1 MSRHTKTPLRVSM
14 LAILVGIIG
23 MLLFGGASYATNEAQ
38 SSSGIEV
45 ASTATTG
52 HQMTAEITRVTSS
65 GTHVTSSVR
74 VDGTWATE
82 KLEIGQS
89 FSVHANVDLKWATNF
104 PFVLDGGERIGDC
117 TVDNT
122 ALTCTVDT
130 VPDTMVNKTNVTGHW
145 WSAARIQESAVG
157 KTTAEFILEGKTSTV
172 TFGDSN
178 GDGTCDRDCGPV
190 HYPYASID
198 NFKAGWVNPDNTVS
212 WMISWVTTPGT
223 EYTIHDESTR
233 LSNVVSCSTDETW
246 NPKTVIKVTAT
257 QVNNETIKMMAPEGS
272 KVCVTYTPDPV
283 NPDGAKAVTN
293 VATVNGVRYEKTV
306 EIKANGGTD
315 GDGTTPAPQPTPTP
329 SVTPTPAPSPTPSTS
344 PSPAPT
350 PSAPTPE
357 PTPTPSPSTTPSAT
371 PVPTPTPSATP
382 APVPTP
388 SATPAPSPSPSA
400 TPSASPTPSPS
411 TTPEPAPT
419 PSTTPAPT
427 PSATPSTVPVPTPT
441 PTPST
446 PPRQF
451 RLPVTGGTGSGAIA
465 SAVALLAIGIGAL
478 WARRRQTAHSER

>member
-1 MSRHTKTPLRVSM
+1 MHHRNRTPLGVSIVAT
-14 LAILVGIIG
+14 LVAILA
-23 MLLFGGASYATNEAQ
+23 MSLFGGVVAPSYAD
-38 SSSGIEV
+38 
-45 ASTATTG
+45 G
-52 HQMTAEITRVTSS
+52 HPMTAEITKVTSA
-65 GTHVTSSVR
+65 GTHVTSTVSVN
-74 VDGTWATE
+74 GTWAAD
-82 KLEIGQS
+82 KLEVGQT
-89 FSVHANVDLKWATNF
+89 FTVYANVDLKWNSEF
-104 PFVLDGGERIGDC
+104 PFTLDSGEKIGDC
-117 TVDNT
+117 KVADSK
-122 ALTCTVDT
+122 LTCTVTT
-130 VPDTMVNKTNVTGHW
+130 VPDSMTDKANVSGHW
-145 WSAARIQESAVG
+145 WANARIQETAVG
-157 KTTAEFILEGKTSTV
+157 KNTSNLILDGKTTSV

-257 QVNNETIKMMAPEGS
+257 QVDNETIKMMAPEGS

-329 SVTPTPAPSPTPSTS
+329 SVTPTPAPSPSPSAPAPTPSTS
-344 PSPAPT
+344 PTPAPTPT

-371 PVPTPTPSATP
+371 PVPTPTPSP
-382 APVPTP
+382 SVPNP
-388 SATPAPSPSPSA
+388 ST
-400 TPSASPTPSPS
+400 SPTPSVTPTPS
-411 TTPEPAPT
+411 TTPEP
-419 PSTTPAPT
+419 STTPAPSQT
-427 PSATPSTVPVPTPT
+427 PVPH
-441 PTPST
+441 
-446 PPRQF
+446 RH
-451 RLPVTGGTGSGAIA
+451 RLPVTGSTTVSVATSAI
-465 SAVALLAIGIGAL
+465 ALLAIGGVAIW
-478 WARRRQTAHSER
+478 WARRRQAARSK

>member
-1 MSRHTKTPLRVSM
+1 MHHRNRTPLGVSIVAT
-14 LAILVGIIG
+14 LVAILA
-23 MLLFGGASYATNEAQ
+23 MSLFGGVVAPSYAD
-38 SSSGIEV
+38 
-45 ASTATTG
+45 G
-52 HQMTAEITRVTSS
+52 HPMTAEITKVTSA
-65 GTHVTSSVR
+65 GTHVTSTVSVT
-74 VDGTWATE
+74 GTWAAD
-82 KLEIGQS
+82 KLEVGQT
-89 FSVHANVDLKWATNF
+89 FTVYANVDLKWASEF
-104 PFVLDGGERIGDC
+104 PFTLDSGEKIGDC
-117 TVDNT
+117 KVADSK
-122 ALTCTVDT
+122 LTCTVTT
-130 VPDTMVNKTNVTGHW
+130 VPDSMTDKANVSGHW
-145 WSAARIQESAVG
+145 WANARIQETAVG
-157 KTTAEFILEGKTSTV
+157 KNTSNLILDGKTTSV

-257 QVNNETIKMMAPEGS
+257 QVDNETIKMMAPEGS

-329 SVTPTPAPSPTPSTS
+329 SVTPTPAPSPSPSAPAPTPSTS
-344 PSPAPT
+344 PTPAPTPT

-357 PTPTPSPSTTPSAT
+357 PTPTPSPSTTPPAT

-382 APVPTP
+382 NPTTTPAPVPTP
-388 SATPAPSPSPSA
+388 SATLAPARQHKKLA
-400 TPSASPTPSPS
+400 ITGASRD
-411 TTPEPAPT
+411 A
-419 PSTTPAPT
+419 
-427 PSATPSTVPVPTPT
+427 
-441 PTPST
+441 
-446 PPRQF
+446 
-451 RLPVTGGTGSGAIA
+451 VT
-465 SAVALLAIGIGAL
+465 SAVALVTLGGFLI
-478 WARRRQTAHSER
+478 WARRRQTAHPEG

>member
-117 TVDNT
+117 KVADSK
-122 ALTCTVDT
+122 LTCTVTT
-130 VPDTMVNKTNVTGHW
+130 VPDSMTDKANVSGHW
-145 WSAARIQESAVG
+145 WANARIQETAVG
-157 KTTAEFILEGKTSTV
+157 KNTSNLILDGKTTSV

-329 SVTPTPAPSPTPSTS
+329 SVTPTPAPSPSPSAPAPTPSTS
-344 PSPAPT
+344 PTPAPTPT

-382 APVPTP
+382 NPTTTPAPVPTP
-388 SATPAPSPSPSA
+388 SATLAPARQHKKLA
-400 TPSASPTPSPS
+400 ITGASRD
-411 TTPEPAPT
+411 A
-419 PSTTPAPT
+419 
-427 PSATPSTVPVPTPT
+427 
-441 PTPST
+441 
-446 PPRQF
+446 
-451 RLPVTGGTGSGAIA
+451 VT
-465 SAVALLAIGIGAL
+465 SAVALVTLGGFLI
-478 WARRRQTAHSER
+478 WARRRQTAHPEG

>member
-1 MSRHTKTPLRVSM
+1 MHHRHYRTPLWVSVVAALAM
-14 LAILVGIIG
+14 LVATT
-23 MLLFGGASYATNEAQ
+23 LLFGGVTHAAADEAQ

-190 HYPYASID
+190 HYSYVTAD
-198 NFKAGWVNPDNTVS
+198 NFKAGWLNADGSTS
-212 WMISWVTTPGT
+212 WMISWLVEPGA
-223 EYTIHDESTR
+223 EYTIHDFNTR
-233 LSNVVSCSTDETW
+233 LSSDVDCAKGNTW
-246 NPKTVIKVTAT
+246 NPNTTIKVKAAK
-257 QVNNETIKMMAPEGS
+257 VDDSTIKLTAPS
-272 KVCVTYTPDPV
+272 DAKVCVTYTPEKMVP
-283 NPDGAKAVTN
+283 PAGAKTVTN
-293 VATVNGVRYEKTV
+293 TASVNGTKYESSV
-306 EIKANGGTD
+306 EIKASGGTD
-315 GDGTTPAPQPTPTP
+315 GDGTTIPEPTPSTP
-329 SVTPTPAPSPTPSTS
+329 SVTPEPTPSPSPSTTPEPSPSAPSPAPSPTPSV
-344 PSPAPT
+344 
-350 PSAPTPE
+350 
-357 PTPTPSPSTTPSAT
+357 TPTPSPSTTPTRRPVPLPT
-371 PVPTPTPSATP
+371 PVIERYKEPTPSAIPTP
-382 APVPTP
+382 APQHKKL
-388 SATPAPSPSPSA
+388 A
-400 TPSASPTPSPS
+400 
-411 TTPEPAPT
+411 
-419 PSTTPAPT
+419 
-427 PSATPSTVPVPTPT
+427 
-441 PTPST
+441 
-446 PPRQF
+446 
-451 RLPVTGGTGSGAIA
+451 VTGATGSAIA
-465 SAVALLAIGIGAL
+465 GAVALLTAGVATL
-478 WARRRQTAHSER
+478 WMRRRQTTHPEG

>member
-1 MSRHTKTPLRVSM
+1 MHHRNRTPLGVSIVAT
-14 LAILVGIIG
+14 LVAILA
-23 MLLFGGASYATNEAQ
+23 MSLFGGVVAPSYAD
-38 SSSGIEV
+38 
-45 ASTATTG
+45 G
-52 HQMTAEITRVTSS
+52 HPMTAEITKVTSA
-65 GTHVTSSVR
+65 GTHVTSTVSVN
-74 VDGTWATE
+74 GTWAAD
-82 KLEIGQS
+82 KLEIGQT
-89 FSVHANVDLKWATNF
+89 FTVYANVDLKWASEF
-104 PFVLDGGERIGDC
+104 PFTLDSGEKIGDC
-117 TVDNT
+117 KVADSK
-122 ALTCTVDT
+122 LTCTVTT
-130 VPDTMVNKTNVTGHW
+130 VPDSMTDKANVSGHW

-329 SVTPTPAPSPTPSTS
+329 SVTPTPAPSPSPSAPAPTPSTS
-344 PSPAPT
+344 PTPAPTPT

-357 PTPTPSPSTTPSAT
+357 PTPTPSPSTTPE
-371 PVPTPTPSATP
+371 
-382 APVPTP
+382 
-388 SATPAPSPSPSA
+388 PSPSA
-400 TPSASPTPSPS
+400 PSPAPSTTPSVTPTPSPS
-411 TTPEPAPT
+411 TTPTRRPVPLPT
-419 PSTTPAPT
+419 PVIERYKEPT
-427 PSATPSTVPVPTPT
+427 PSAIPTPA
-441 PTPST
+441 P
-446 PPRQF
+446 QHKK
-451 RLPVTGGTGSGAIA
+451 LAVTGATGSAIA
-465 SAVALLAIGIGAL
+465 GAVALAALGGLAL
-478 WARRRQTAHSER
+478 WARRRQAARSKD

>member
-157 KTTAEFILEGKTSTV
+157 KTTAEFILEGKTTIV

-178 GDGTCDRDCGPV
+178 GDGKCDKDCGPA
-190 HYPYASID
+190 HYSRASVD

-223 EYTIHDESTR
+223 EYTIHDENTR
-233 LSNVVSCSTDETW
+233 LSTAVECSTDETW
-246 NPKTVIKVTAT
+246 DPKTVVKVASTR
-257 QVNNETIKMMAPEGS
+257 VDDKTIKMTAPES
-272 KVCVTYTPDPV
+272 AKVCVTYTPDPV

-329 SVTPTPAPSPTPSTS
+329 SVTPTPAPSPSPSAPAPTPSTS
-344 PSPAPT
+344 PTPAPTPT

-382 APVPTP
+382 NPTTTPAPVPTP
-388 SATPAPSPSPSA
+388 SATLAPARQHKKLA
-400 TPSASPTPSPS
+400 ITGASRD
-411 TTPEPAPT
+411 A
-419 PSTTPAPT
+419 
-427 PSATPSTVPVPTPT
+427 
-441 PTPST
+441 
-446 PPRQF
+446 
-451 RLPVTGGTGSGAIA
+451 VT
-465 SAVALLAIGIGAL
+465 SAVALVTLGGFLI
-478 WARRRQTAHSER
+478 WARRRQTAHPEG

>member
-1 MSRHTKTPLRVSM
+1 MHHRNRTPLGVSIVAT
-14 LAILVGIIG
+14 LVAILA
-23 MLLFGGASYATNEAQ
+23 MSLFGGVVAPSYAD
-38 SSSGIEV
+38 
-45 ASTATTG
+45 G
-52 HQMTAEITRVTSS
+52 HPMTAEITKVTSA
-65 GTHVTSSVR
+65 GTHVTSTVSVN
-74 VDGTWATE
+74 GTWAAD
-82 KLEIGQS
+82 KLEVGQT
-89 FSVHANVDLKWATNF
+89 FTVYANVDLKWASEF
-104 PFVLDGGERIGDC
+104 PFTLDSGEKIGDC
-117 TVDNT
+117 KVADSK
-122 ALTCTVDT
+122 LTCTVTT
-130 VPDTMVNKTNVTGHW
+130 VPDSMTDKANVSGHW
-145 WSAARIQESAVG
+145 WANARIQETAVG
-157 KTTAEFILEGKTSTV
+157 KNTSNLILDGKTTSV

-257 QVNNETIKMMAPEGS
+257 QIDNETIKMMTPEGS

-329 SVTPTPAPSPTPSTS
+329 SVTPTPAPSPSPSAPAPTPSTS
-344 PSPAPT
+344 PTPAPTPT

-382 APVPTP
+382 NPTTTPAPVPTP
-388 SATPAPSPSPSA
+388 SATLAPARQHKKLA
-400 TPSASPTPSPS
+400 ITGASRD
-411 TTPEPAPT
+411 A
-419 PSTTPAPT
+419 
-427 PSATPSTVPVPTPT
+427 
-441 PTPST
+441 
-446 PPRQF
+446 
-451 RLPVTGGTGSGAIA
+451 VT
-465 SAVALLAIGIGAL
+465 SAVALVTLGGFLI
-478 WARRRQTAHSER
+478 WARRRQTAHPEG

>member
-223 EYTIHDESTR
+223 EYTIHDENTR
-233 LSNVVSCSTDETW
+233 LSTAVECSTDETW
-246 NPKTVIKVTAT
+246 DPKTVVKVASTR
-257 QVNNETIKMMAPEGS
+257 VDDKTIKMTAPES
-272 KVCVTYTPDPV
+272 AKVCVTYTPDPV
-283 NPDGAKAVTN
+283 NPDGAKSVTN
-293 VATVNGVRYEKTV
+293 VATINGVQYEKTV

-329 SVTPTPAPSPTPSTS
+329 SATPTPAPTPEPSPVPTPSTSPTPAPTPSTPSVTPEPTPSPSPSTTPEPSPSAPSPAPSPTPSV
-344 PSPAPT
+344 
-350 PSAPTPE
+350 
-357 PTPTPSPSTTPSAT
+357 TPTPSPSTTPTRRPVPLPT
-371 PVPTPTPSATP
+371 PVIERYKEPTPSAIPTP
-382 APVPTP
+382 APQHKKL
-388 SATPAPSPSPSA
+388 A
-400 TPSASPTPSPS
+400 
-411 TTPEPAPT
+411 
-419 PSTTPAPT
+419 
-427 PSATPSTVPVPTPT
+427 
-441 PTPST
+441 
-446 PPRQF
+446 
-451 RLPVTGGTGSGAIA
+451 VTGATGSAIA
-465 SAVALLAIGIGAL
+465 GAVALLTAGVATL
-478 WARRRQTAHSER
+478 WMRRRQTTHPEG

>member
-1 MSRHTKTPLRVSM
+1 
-14 LAILVGIIG
+14 

-117 TVDNT
+117 KVADSK
-122 ALTCTVDT
+122 LTCTVTT
-130 VPDTMVNKTNVTGHW
+130 VPDSMTDKTNVSGHW
-145 WSAARIQESAVG
+145 WANARIQETAVG
-157 KTTAEFILEGKTSTV
+157 KNTSNLILDGKTTIV

-178 GDGTCDRDCGPV
+178 GDGKCDKDCGPA
-190 HYPYASID
+190 HYSRASVD

-223 EYTIHDESTR
+223 EYTIHDENTR
-233 LSNVVSCSTDETW
+233 LSTAVECSTDETW
-246 NPKTVIKVTAT
+246 DPKTVVKVASTR
-257 QVNNETIKMMAPEGS
+257 VDDKTIKMTAPES
-272 KVCVTYTPDPV
+272 AKVCVTYTSDPV
-283 NPDGAKAVTN
+283 NPDGAKSVTN
-293 VATVNGVRYEKTV
+293 VATINGVQYEKTV

-329 SVTPTPAPSPTPSTS
+329 SATPTPAPTPEPSPVPTPST
-344 PSPAPT
+344 PPVPT
-350 PSAPTPE
+350 PAPTPE
-357 PTPTPSPSTTPSAT
+357 PSPSPSPS
-371 PVPTPTPSATP
+371 PT
-382 APVPTP
+382 
-388 SATPAPSPSPSA
+388 PSPSA
-400 TPSASPTPSPS
+400 TPSTTPS
-411 TTPEPAPT
+411 A
-419 PSTTPAPT
+419 TPAPT
-427 PSATPSTVPVPTPT
+427 PSATPSATPAPVPSTTPAPSQT
-441 PTPST
+441 PVPH
-446 PPRQF
+446 RH
-451 RLPVTGGTGSGAIA
+451 RLPVTGGTTVSVATSAI
-465 SAVALLAIGIGAL
+465 ALLAIGGVAIW
-478 WARRRQTAHSER
+478 WARRRQAARSK

>member
-1 MSRHTKTPLRVSM
+1 MSRHAKTPLRVSM
-14 LAILVGIIG
+14 LAILAGIIG
-23 MLLFGGASYATNEAQ
+23 MLLFGGVTHAAADEAQ

-257 QVNNETIKMMAPEGS
+257 QVDNETIKMMAPEGS

-315 GDGTTPAPQPTPTP
+315 GDGTTIPEPTPSTP
-329 SVTPTPAPSPTPSTS
+329 SVTPEPTPSPSPSTTPEPSPSAPSPAPSPTPSV
-344 PSPAPT
+344 
-350 PSAPTPE
+350 
-357 PTPTPSPSTTPSAT
+357 TPTPSPSTTPTRRPVPLPT
-371 PVPTPTPSATP
+371 PVIERYKEPTPSAIPTP
-382 APVPTP
+382 APQHKKL
-388 SATPAPSPSPSA
+388 A
-400 TPSASPTPSPS
+400 
-411 TTPEPAPT
+411 
-419 PSTTPAPT
+419 
-427 PSATPSTVPVPTPT
+427 
-441 PTPST
+441 
-446 PPRQF
+446 
-451 RLPVTGGTGSGAIA
+451 VTGATGSAIA
-465 SAVALLAIGIGAL
+465 GAVALLTAGVATL
-478 WARRRQTAHSER
+478 WMRRRQTTHPEG

>member
-1 MSRHTKTPLRVSM
+1 MHHRNRTPLGVSIVAT
-14 LAILVGIIG
+14 LVAILA
-23 MLLFGGASYATNEAQ
+23 MSLFGGVVAPSYAD
-38 SSSGIEV
+38 
-45 ASTATTG
+45 G
-52 HQMTAEITRVTSS
+52 HPMTAEITKVTSA
-65 GTHVTSSVR
+65 GTHVTSTVSVN
-74 VDGTWATE
+74 GTWAAD
-82 KLEIGQS
+82 KLEVGQT
-89 FSVHANVDLKWATNF
+89 FTVYANVDLKWASEF
-104 PFVLDGGERIGDC
+104 PFTLDSGEKIGDC
-117 TVDNT
+117 KVADSK
-122 ALTCTVDT
+122 LTCTVTT
-130 VPDTMVNKTNVTGHW
+130 VPDSMTDKANVSGHW
-145 WSAARIQESAVG
+145 WANARIQETAVG
-157 KTTAEFILEGKTSTV
+157 KNTSNLILDGKTTSV

-257 QVNNETIKMMAPEGS
+257 QVDNETIKMMAPEGS

-329 SVTPTPAPSPTPSTS
+329 SVTPTPAPSPSPSAPAPTPSTS
-344 PSPAPT
+344 PTPAPT
-350 PSAPTPE
+350 P
-357 PTPTPSPSTTPSAT
+357 TPSAT

-382 APVPTP
+382 NPTTTPTPSPTP
-388 SATPAPSPSPSA
+388 SATSAPV
-400 TPSASPTPSPS
+400 PT
-411 TTPEPAPT
+411 PT
-419 PSTTPAPT
+419 PSTTP
-427 PSATPSTVPVPTPT
+427 
-441 PTPST
+441 
-446 PPRQF
+446 RQS
-451 RLPVTGGTGSGAIA
+451 RLPVTGAAGSGAIG
-465 SAVALLAIGIGAL
+465 SAVALLVIGIGAL
-478 WARRRQTAHSER
+478 WVRRRQTAHPER

>member
-1 MSRHTKTPLRVSM
+1 MHHRNRTPLGVSIVAT
-14 LAILVGIIG
+14 LVAILA
-23 MLLFGGASYATNEAQ
+23 MSLFGGVVAPSYAD
-38 SSSGIEV
+38 
-45 ASTATTG
+45 G
-52 HQMTAEITRVTSS
+52 HPMTAEITKVTSA
-65 GTHVTSSVR
+65 GTHVTSTVSVN
-74 VDGTWATE
+74 GTWAAD
-82 KLEIGQS
+82 KLEVGQT
-89 FSVHANVDLKWATNF
+89 FTVYANVDLKWASEF
-104 PFVLDGGERIGDC
+104 PFTLDSGEKIGDC
-117 TVDNT
+117 KVADSK
-122 ALTCTVDT
+122 LTCTVTT
-130 VPDTMVNKTNVTGHW
+130 VPDSMTDKANVSGHW
-145 WSAARIQESAVG
+145 WANARIQETAVG
-157 KTTAEFILEGKTSTV
+157 KNTSNLILDGKTTSV

-257 QVNNETIKMMAPEGS
+257 QVDNETIKMMAPEGS

-329 SVTPTPAPSPTPSTS
+329 SVTPTPAPSPSPSAPAPTPSTS
-344 PSPAPT
+344 PTPAPTPT

-357 PTPTPSPSTTPSAT
+357 PTPTPSPTPSAPSPSTTPST
-371 PVPTPTPSATP
+371 
-382 APVPTP
+382 
-388 SATPAPSPSPSA
+388 
-400 TPSASPTPSPS
+400 PTPSPS
-411 TTPEPAPT
+411 TTPTRRPVPLPT
-419 PSTTPAPT
+419 PVIERYKEPT
-427 PSATPSTVPVPTPT
+427 PSAIPTPA
-441 PTPST
+441 P
-446 PPRQF
+446 QHKK
-451 RLPVTGGTGSGAIA
+451 LAVTGTSGDVVT
-465 SAVALLAIGIGAL
+465 SAVALVAL
-478 WARRRQTAHSER
+478 GGFLIWARRRQTAHSER

>member
-145 WSAARIQESAVG
+145 WSTARIQESAVG
-157 KTTAEFILEGKTSTV
+157 KTTAEFILEGKTTIV
-172 TFGDSN
+172 TFGDSD
-178 GDGTCDRDCGPV
+178 GDGKCDKDCGPA
-190 HYPYASID
+190 HYSRASVD

-223 EYTIHDESTR
+223 EYTIHDENTR

-329 SVTPTPAPSPTPSTS
+329 SVTPTPAPSPSPSAPAPTPSTS
-344 PSPAPT
+344 PTPAPTPT

-357 PTPTPSPSTTPSAT
+357 PTPTPSPSTTPE
-371 PVPTPTPSATP
+371 
-382 APVPTP
+382 
-388 SATPAPSPSPSA
+388 PSPSA
-400 TPSASPTPSPS
+400 PSPAPSTTPSVTPTPSPS
-411 TTPEPAPT
+411 TTPTRKPVPLPT
-419 PSTTPAPT
+419 PVIERYEEST
-427 PSATPSTVPVPTPT
+427 PSATPTPA
-441 PTPST
+441 P
-446 PPRQF
+446 QHKK
-451 RLPVTGGTGSGAIA
+451 LAVTGTSGDVVT
-465 SAVALLAIGIGAL
+465 SAVALVAL
-478 WARRRQTAHSER
+478 GGFLIWARRRQTARSER

>member
-45 ASTATTG
+45 ASTAASD
-52 HQMTAEITRVTSS
+52 HQMVAKITRVTSS

-306 EIKANGGTD
+306 EIKADGGTD

-329 SVTPTPAPSPTPSTS
+329 APTPSPVPTPTPTPTPTPEPSPSTTPEPSPSAPSPAPSPSTTPST
-344 PSPAPT
+344 PT
-350 PSAPTPE
+350 PSPSA
-357 PTPTPSPSTTPSAT
+357 TPTPSPSTTPS
-371 PVPTPTPSATP
+371 VM
-382 APVPTP
+382 
-388 SATPAPSPSPSA
+388 
-400 TPSASPTPSPS
+400 
-411 TTPEPAPT
+411 
-419 PSTTPAPT
+419 
-427 PSATPSTVPVPTPT
+427 PTPT
-441 PTPST
+441 PTPV
-446 PPRQF
+446 PHRH
-451 RLPVTGGTGSGAIA
+451 RLPVTGGTTVSVATSAI
-465 SAVALLAIGIGAL
+465 ALLAIGGVAIW
-478 WARRRQTAHSER
+478 WARRRQAARSK

>member
-1 MSRHTKTPLRVSM
+1 MNHRKTPLWVPM

-190 HYPYASID
+190 HYSYVTAD
-198 NFKAGWVNPDNTVS
+198 NFKAGWLNADGSTS
-212 WMISWVTTPGT
+212 WMISWLVEPGT
-223 EYTIHDESTR
+223 EYTVHDFNTH
-233 LSNVVSCSTDETW
+233 LSSDVDCAKGNTW
-246 NPKTVIKVTAT
+246 DPNTTIKVKAT
-257 QVNNETIKMMAPEGS
+257 KVDDSTIKLTAPS
-272 KVCVTYTPDPV
+272 DAKVCVTYTPEKMVP
-283 NPDGAKAVTN
+283 PAGAKSVTN
-293 VATVNGVRYEKTV
+293 MASVNGTKYESSV
-306 EIKANGGTD
+306 EIKASGGTD
-315 GDGTTPAPQPTPTP
+315 GDGTTTPEPTPSTP
-329 SVTPTPAPSPTPSTS
+329 SVTPEPTPSPTPSAPS
-344 PSPAPT
+344 PSTTPSTPT
-350 PSAPTPE
+350 PSPSA
-357 PTPTPSPSTTPSAT
+357 TPTPSPSTTPTRRPVPLPT
-371 PVPTPTPSATP
+371 PVIERYKEPTPSAIPTP
-382 APVPTP
+382 APQHKKL
-388 SATPAPSPSPSA
+388 A
-400 TPSASPTPSPS
+400 
-411 TTPEPAPT
+411 
-419 PSTTPAPT
+419 
-427 PSATPSTVPVPTPT
+427 
-441 PTPST
+441 
-446 PPRQF
+446 
-451 RLPVTGGTGSGAIA
+451 VTGTSGDVVT
-465 SAVALLAIGIGAL
+465 SAVALVAL
-478 WARRRQTAHSER
+478 GGFLIWARRRQTAHSER

>member
-223 EYTIHDESTR
+223 EYTIHDENTR
-233 LSNVVSCSTDETW
+233 LSTAVECSTDETW
-246 NPKTVIKVTAT
+246 DPKTVVKVAAT
-257 QVNNETIKMMAPEGS
+257 RVDDKTIKMMAPES
-272 KVCVTYTPDPV
+272 AKVCVTYTPDPV
-283 NPDGAKAVTN
+283 NPDGAKSVTN
-293 VATVNGVRYEKTV
+293 VATINGVQYEKTV
-306 EIKANGGTD
+306 EVKANGGTD

-329 SVTPTPAPSPTPSTS
+329 SATPTPAPTPEPIPVPTP
-344 PSPAPT
+344 
-350 PSAPTPE
+350 APTPE
-357 PTPTPSPSTTPSAT
+357 PSPSPTPSL
-371 PVPTPTPSATP
+371 
-382 APVPTP
+382 
-388 SATPAPSPSPSA
+388 SA

-411 TTPEPAPT
+411 TTPEPAPST
-419 PSTTPAPT
+419 SPSPAPT
-427 PSATPSTVPVPTPT
+427 PTPTVTQTPVPTPSVTSSPSST

-446 PPRQF
+446 PTPSTTPTPARQ
-451 RLPVTGGTGSGAIA
+451 RKLAVTGADGSAVAGAIA
-465 SAVALLAIGIGAL
+465 LLALGSLIL
-478 WARRRQTAHSER
+478 RARRRQAAPSER

>member
-257 QVNNETIKMMAPEGS
+257 QVDNETIKMMAPEGS

-306 EIKANGGTD
+306 EIKADGGTD

-329 SVTPTPAPSPTPSTS
+329 SATPTPAPTPEPSPVPTPSTPPVPTPAPTPAPSPTPSTS
-344 PSPAPT
+344 PTPSVTPTPSTTPEPAPT
-350 PSAPTPE
+350 PSTTPST
-357 PTPTPSPSTTPSAT
+357 TPAPSPSTTPSAT
-371 PVPTPTPSATP
+371 PVPTPTPST
-382 APVPTP
+382 
-388 SATPAPSPSPSA
+388 TPAPSQ
-400 TPSASPTPSPS
+400 T
-411 TTPEPAPT
+411 
-419 PSTTPAPT
+419 
-427 PSATPSTVPVPTPT
+427 PVPH
-441 PTPST
+441 
-446 PPRQF
+446 RH
-451 RLPVTGGTGSGAIA
+451 RLPVTGGTTVSVATSAI
-465 SAVALLAIGIGAL
+465 ALLAIGGVAIW
-478 WARRRQTAHSER
+478 WARRRQAARSK

>member
-1 MSRHTKTPLRVSM
+1 MRNRNRTPLRVSIVAAFV
-14 LAILVGIIG
+14 AILA
-23 MLLFGGASYATNEAQ
+23 MSLFGGVVAPSYAD
-38 SSSGIEV
+38 
-45 ASTATTG
+45 G
-52 HQMTAEITRVTSS
+52 HPMTAEITKVTSA
-65 GTHVTSSVR
+65 GTHVTSTVSVN
-74 VDGTWATE
+74 GTWAAD
-82 KLEIGQS
+82 KLEVGQT
-89 FSVHANVDLKWATNF
+89 FTVYANVDLKWASEF
-104 PFVLDGGERIGDC
+104 PFTLDSGEKIGDC

-329 SVTPTPAPSPTPSTS
+329 SVTPTPAPSPSPSAPAPTPSTS
-344 PSPAPT
+344 PTPAPTPT

-371 PVPTPTPSATP
+371 PVPTPTPSATLAP
-382 APVPTP
+382 ARQHKKLAITG
-388 SATPAPSPSPSA
+388 
-400 TPSASPTPSPS
+400 ASRD
-411 TTPEPAPT
+411 A
-419 PSTTPAPT
+419 
-427 PSATPSTVPVPTPT
+427 
-441 PTPST
+441 
-446 PPRQF
+446 
-451 RLPVTGGTGSGAIA
+451 VT
-465 SAVALLAIGIGAL
+465 SAVALVTLGGFLI
-478 WARRRQTAHSER
+478 WARRRQTAHPEG

>member
-1 MSRHTKTPLRVSM
+1 MHHRNRTPLGVSIVAT
-14 LAILVGIIG
+14 LVAILA
-23 MLLFGGASYATNEAQ
+23 MSLFGGVVAPSYAD
-38 SSSGIEV
+38 
-45 ASTATTG
+45 G
-52 HQMTAEITRVTSS
+52 HPMTAEITKVTSA
-65 GTHVTSSVR
+65 GTHVTSTVSVN
-74 VDGTWATE
+74 GTWAAD
-82 KLEIGQS
+82 KLEVGQT
-89 FSVHANVDLKWATNF
+89 FTVYANVDLKWASEF
-104 PFVLDGGERIGDC
+104 PFTLDSGEKIGDC
-117 TVDNT
+117 KVADSK
-122 ALTCTVDT
+122 LTCTVTT
-130 VPDTMVNKTNVTGHW
+130 VPDSMTDKANVSGHW
-145 WSAARIQESAVG
+145 WANARIQETAVG
-157 KTTAEFILEGKTSTV
+157 KNTSNLILDGKTTSV

-257 QVNNETIKMMAPEGS
+257 QVDNETIKMIAPEGS

-329 SVTPTPAPSPTPSTS
+329 SVTPTPAPSPSPSAPAPTPSTS
-344 PSPAPT
+344 PTPAPTPT

-382 APVPTP
+382 NPTTTPAPVPTP
-388 SATPAPSPSPSA
+388 SATLAPARQHKKLA
-400 TPSASPTPSPS
+400 ITGASRD
-411 TTPEPAPT
+411 A
-419 PSTTPAPT
+419 
-427 PSATPSTVPVPTPT
+427 
-441 PTPST
+441 
-446 PPRQF
+446 
-451 RLPVTGGTGSGAIA
+451 VT
-465 SAVALLAIGIGAL
+465 SAVALVAL
-478 WARRRQTAHSER
+478 GGFLIWARRRQTAHSER